1 MSTEQNPT
9 TEMQA
14 FAKLVDQFF
23 DEKMSDL
30 TQGMSPIAITLAFS
44 DWLMHLASSPG
55 EQLLRAQQAWTFF
68 QAALQNSVHP
78 VASDPSSAETET
90 DPRFKDSTWS
100 QWPYRVL
107 KDNFKTTEKWWHEGS
122 QLDGVSTHHQQLVN
136 FFGQHALY
144 SLSPSNWL
152 LTNPEVMRQGV
163 DSMGMSWLK
172 GLQNYWQDQRE
183 AFAHKTHAIPIG
195 ENPLPFEPGSD
206 VAVTP
211 GKVVFRNELIE
222 LIQYQAQ
229 TAQVHKEPLLIVP
242 SCIMKYYILDLSP
255 QNSMV
260 RYLVEQGF
268 TVFIISWRNPDAEL
282 RHLGLDDYLLEG
294 VMEAL
299 AQVHMQT
306 KAKRVHSMGYCLG
319 GTFLSIVAALMAKGY
334 DYVHPLPELASVSL
348 LAAQTDF
355 TEPGEIGV
363 FIDHD
368 QVKNLRK
375 EMAKKGY
382 LTGKQMAESFRFL
395 NPRDLIWSRST
406 QRYLLGKDEITNDMM
421 SWNRDV
427 TRLPEHMHGE
437 YLTSL
442 FLNNALAE
450 GHFRVNKTSVALM
463 DIQAPLM
470 IVGTIRDHVSPWRS
484 VYKIH
489 LTTDTDTTFILTS
502 GGHNA
507 GIVSEPG
514 HPHRDYQMKRR
525 VKGDKWI
532 EPEDWFKQA
541 PQYQGSWWTAWSE
554 WLAQQ
559 SSSLVQAPK
568 IATQSVLGDAPGEYV
583 LTRYDD

>member
-1 MSTEQNPT
+1 MTNAQNTP
-9 TEMQA
+9 QQVKA
-14 FAKLVDQFF
+14 FAQLVDQFF

-55 EQLLRAQQAWTFF
+55 EQIVRTQQAWSFLQELLANVGQSLTALDATG
-68 QAALQNSVHP
+68 QADN
-78 VASDPSSAETET
+78 
-90 DPRFKDSTWS
+90 DPRFKDPTWT
-100 QWPYRVL
+100 QWPYSVL
-107 KDNFKTTEKWWHEGS
+107 KDNFKTTEAWWKEGA

-144 SLSPSNWL
+144 ALSPSNWL
-152 LTNPEVMRQGV
+152 LTNPEVIRQGV
-163 DSMGMSWLK
+163 DSMGMTWLK
-172 GLQNYWQDQRE
+172 GLQNFWLDQRE
-183 AFAHKTHAIPIG
+183 AIAHKTHAIPVG
-195 ENPLPFEPGSD
+195 ANPLPFEPGVD

-229 TAQVHKEPLLIVP
+229 TEQVHKEPVLIVP

-255 QNSMV
+255 NNSMV

-268 TVFIISWRNPDAEL
+268 TVFIISWRNPTAEL
-282 RHLGLDDYLLEG
+282 RHLGMDAYLMDG

-299 AQVHMQT
+299 AQVHRQT

-319 GTFLSIVAALMAKGY
+319 GTFLSIVAALMAKGFE
-334 DYVHPLPELASVSL
+334 YVHPLPELASVSL

-368 QVKNLRK
+368 QVQNLRK
-375 EMAKKGY
+375 EMAKTGF
-382 LTGKQMAESFRFL
+382 LSGKQMAESFRFL

-406 QRYLLGKDEITNDMM
+406 QRYLLGQDEITNDMM

-427 TRLPEHMHGE
+427 TRLPERMHGE

-450 GHFRVNKTSVALM
+450 GHLRVHQTSVALM
-463 DIQAPLM
+463 DIQAPLLV
-470 IVGTIRDHVSPWRS
+470 VGTVRDHVSPWRS

-489 LTTDTDTTFILTS
+489 LITDTDTTFILTS

-514 HPHRDYQMKRR
+514 HPHRDYQMLRR
-525 VKGDKWI
+525 VKGDPWRD
-532 EPEDWFKQA
+532 PQDWFQCA
-541 PQYQGSWWTAWSE
+541 PQYPGSWWTAWSQ
-554 WLAQQ
+554 WLAQH
-559 SSSLVQAPK
+559 SAGWVKAPK
-568 IATQSVLGDAPGEYV
+568 PAANAVVCDAPGTYV
-583 LTRYDD
+583 MTRYED